1 MREEEVPSLSW
12 ENRPRLSREHEARF
26 FASVE
31 KADRFFG
38 DEASMRGAT
47 EQILRLLEENGIPYA
62 ILGTTALNA
71 YGYAP
76 MTIDLD
82 LLLNAEGSEAFK
94 AIHPEPTDHGVPIH
108 IRLAGK
114 YPGDGRPK
122 PVAYPDPASGAVRGE
137 KVALLPLPRLIE
149 LMLAS
154 GMSSPG
160 WLKDLADVLEIIRTL
175 KLPSGFADEL
185 DPYVREKYRELWQA
199 AQIQRP
205 E

>member
-1 MREEEVPSLSW
+1 MRQEEAHIRAW
-12 ENRPRLSREHEARF
+12 EDRPRLSPEQEARF
-26 FASVE
+26 FASIE
-31 KADRFFG
+31 KADGFFR
-38 DEASMRGAT
+38 DVASMQGAT
-47 EQILRLLEENGIPYA
+47 EQILRPLEENSIPYA
-62 ILGTTALNA
+62 ILGTMGLNA

-94 AIHPEPTDHGVPIH
+94 TVHPEPVDHGVPIH
-108 IRLAGK
+108 ISLAGK

-122 PVAYPDPASGAVRGE
+122 PVAYPDPASAAVRGE

-154 GMSSPG
+154 GMTASHR
-160 WLKDLADVLEIIRTL
+160 LKDLADVLEVIRTMN
-175 KLPSGFADEL
+175 LPSGFADEL
-185 DPYVREKYRELWQA
+185 HPYVQDKYRELWQA
-199 AQIQRP
+199 AQIQDP